1 MISKLIHLFI
11 DKSFLKFAIVG
22 LINTVVGAT
31 VMFVFYN
38 VFHFSYWTSSASN
51 YFFGSIVSYFLNKH
65 FTFRYNEKGW
75 TSLFKFTLNI
85 LVCYLIAYSLAKP
98 LMKWVL
104 SGYSITIQENV
115 SLAVGM
121 CLFTIL
127 NYLGQRF
134 FAFKKMKTKLSLFY
148 LFFCVL
154 PLSSQTNITYNEV
167 RNTAVNVNEIKLPI
181 LRIQG
186 DFGYEYQLG
195 SVSLEMPDGML
206 KNNMSA
212 KIKWRGGTTNAE
224 GKHKRNY
231 KIKFDED
238 QQFFGLRK
246 DNNWILDAGQADLF
260 RLRNRIATELWND
273 IATKPYYQ
281 DSEPEV
287 LSGVRGKMVQ
297 LFVNDEYRG
306 IYCLTEV
313 MDRKQLK
320 IKKFDKNTGQIKGG
334 LWKSESYSNALM
346 WEAPPYD
353 NRSDTWG
360 AFEAKYPELDDLE
373 ETDYSTLYNAISFVV
388 NSSDEEFAAHVSE
401 YFDMPVVVDY
411 YIFLNVLNAFDNV
424 GKNMYWAVYDKTKD
438 KKLTLAVWDLDA
450 TVGAK
455 WLGEWAVPEFTI
467 NVNMNL
473 YERLKT
479 INPDNFIQQV
489 NERYQEL
496 RNNYLS
502 TDNLISRYDNYY
514 HILKESGTARREELK
529 WSMDSDVNGEVIDFD
544 TEIAYIRDW
553 ITRHMQ
559 HLDNNVFPV
568 CTYIYE
574 LNSNN
579 RATNSIYNLKGQ
591 RIINPQK
598 GIYIRNGKKYVVK

>member
-1 MISKLIHLFI
+1 MSLKDKITLFT
-11 DKSFLKFAIVG
+11 DKTFMKFVMVGVVNTIVG
-22 LINTVVGAT
+22 TTI
-31 VMFVFYN
+31 MFVFYN
-38 VFHFSYWTSSASN
+38 VFHFGYWTSSAAN
-51 YFFGSIVSYFLNKH
+51 YFFGSICSYLLNKH
-65 FTFRYNEKGW
+65 FTFQYHEKGW
-75 TSLFKFTLNI
+75 NSLLRFTVNI
-85 LVCYLIAYSLAKP
+85 ITCYLLAYGIAKP
-98 LMKWVL
+98 LMMWIL
-104 SGYSITIQENV
+104 EGYDKVIQENI
-115 SLAVGM
+115 SMGLGM
-121 CLFTIL
+121 CLFVIF

-134 FAFKKMKTKLSLFY
+134 FAFKKVKNNISLFF
-148 LFFCVL
+148 LFICVL
-154 PLSSQTNITYNEV
+154 PLSSQT
-167 RNTAVNVNEIKLPI
+167 LPI

-186 DFGYEYQLG
+186 DFGYEYQAG
-195 SVSLEMPDGML
+195 SVSLEMPDGTL
-206 KNNMSA
+206 NNDMPA

-273 IATKPYYQ
+273 MATKPYYL
-281 DSEPEV
+281 DSEPEA
-287 LSGVRGKMVQ
+287 LSGVRGKMVE

-306 IYCLTEV
+306 VYCLTET

-320 IKKFDKNTGQIKGG
+320 LKKFDKNTGQIKGG

-353 NRSDTWG
+353 NRSETWG
-360 AFEAKYPELDDLE
+360 AFEVKYPELDDLE

-411 YIFLNVLNAFDNV
+411 YIFLNALNAFDNV

-455 WLGEWAVPEFTI
+455 WLGDWAVPEFTM

-473 YERLKT
+473 YERLKAL
-479 INPDNFIQQV
+479 NPDNFIQRV

-502 TDNLISRYDNYY
+502 TDNLISRYDSYY
-514 HILKESGTARREELK
+514 QTLKESGAARREEQK
-529 WSMDSDVNGEVIDFD
+529 WSMDSDVDGEVIDFD
-544 TEIAYIRDW
+544 AEIAFIRDW

-568 CTYIYE
+568 GTYIHE

-579 RATNSIYNLKGQ
+579 RETNSMYNLKGQ
-591 RIINPQK
+591 RVLNPQK